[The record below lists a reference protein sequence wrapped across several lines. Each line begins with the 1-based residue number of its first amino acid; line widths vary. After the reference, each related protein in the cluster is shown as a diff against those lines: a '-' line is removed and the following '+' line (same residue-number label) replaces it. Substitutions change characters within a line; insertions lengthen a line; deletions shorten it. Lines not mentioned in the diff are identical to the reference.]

1 MLESLK
7 VGVFLV
13 QRLYMV
19 GFCVFCFLINPA
31 VMIWMLRM
39 VNHIS
44 LGKWQNNKHNQSVGT
59 LKGVENAKVLPIK
72 FASSRLQ
79 PKNGAF

>member
-7 VGVFLV
+7 IGVFLLV

-19 GFCVFCFLINPA
+19 GFRPA